1 MDPFKGT
8 AKDIRE
14 IESGLGT
21 ADPSSFAPIGN
32 TVKRSIEDSENCNNT
47 TLCEVPDFEFLSE
60 NGADDRLTKLIN
72 MLLENDDQLIIC
84 DQGRVNCSQNFE

>member
-14 IESGLGT
+14 IKNGLGI
-21 ADPSSFAPIGN
+21 AQPSSFAPIGS
-32 TVKRSIEDSENCNNT
+32 TVKRSIEDSENCNNSS
-47 TLCEVPDFEFLSE
+47 LCEVPDFEFLSE

>member
-14 IESGLGT
+14 VEIGLGT
-21 ADPSSFAPIGN
+21 ADPSSFAPIGS
-32 TVKRSIEDSENCNNT
+32 TVKRSIEDSDNCSNS

-60 NGADDRLTKLIN
+60 NGADSEALTKLKN
-72 MLLENDDQLIIC
+72 MLAGNDDQLLQC
-84 DQGRVNCSQNFE
+84 SGRTNRSQS